1 MKLFDELA
9 KKEIAMHSFHFN
21 ALLKVCAKIGDDE
34 GAVVLLFTHSIYI
47 YIYISYLY
55 IYIYIY
61 IWGGTRVDETLNQYF
76 LEVALY
82 YSSRTDV
89 RNSDDVILH

>member
-47 YIYISYLY
+47 YIYFLFIHIYIYLY

-61 IWGGTRVDETLNQYF
+61 IYLGGHEG
-76 LEVALY
+76 
-82 YSSRTDV
+82 
-89 RNSDDVILH
+89 